1 MDVLDNFMD
10 GDAAIGGFS
19 TGTLVV
25 VIACAALSMAA
36 GILSRRMIFP
46 RLMDVFSKIERI
58 SSENVLPPK
67 SLRWMVVF
75 FVMWLS
81 LDWLSATDE
90 MGEYV
95 NAAPVWDADL
105 IDTVEVISWA

>member
-1 MDVLDNFMD
+1 MNVLDNFMD
-10 GDAAIGGFS
+10 GEAAVGGFS
-19 TGTLVV
+19 TGTLIV
-25 VIACAALSMAA
+25 VIACAALSLAA

-58 SSENVLPPK
+58 NSENVFAPK

-75 FVMWLS
+75 FAMWFS

-90 MGEYV
+90 MGEYSSCQTECSTSDY
-95 NAAPVWDADL
+95 NNQSPC
-105 IDTVEVISWA
+105 